1 MPTTAAPRRERM
13 ASLAEVAEYLGVSP
27 QTLYNW
33 RHKGIGPKSRKVGGL
48 VKYRLADVDAWLE
61 SRSRGDAG

>member
-1 MPTTAAPRRERM
+1 MPTTVAPRRERM
-13 ASLAEVAEYLGVSP
+13 ASLTEVAEYLGVAP

-33 RHKGIGPKSRKVGGL
+33 RHKGTGPKSRKVGGL

-61 SRSRGDAG
+61 SDTRGDAT